1 MSACFRKGEHKK
13 LATDVSGE
21 NLYVL
26 QKDDDHIESRG
37 FIESTFHRS

>member
-26 QKDDDHIESRG
+26 QKDYDHLKAG
-37 FIESTFHRS
+37 VL